1 MSYVKPCQKA
11 VLLWR
16 YLYVKEPPDRV
27 VEILCRHAPNARL
40 VKTSMSHVDEDK
52 LRDLIKK
59 TAEQAKTLRLT

>member
-1 MSYVKPCQKA
+1 M
-11 VLLWR
+11 LLWR

-27 VEILCRHAPNARL
+27 VEILCRHAPDARL

-59 TAEQAKTLRLT
+59 TAEQAKA